1 MPFNPF
7 SVLTSKIFAGTSLA
21 LTLALALCFMWGR
34 AGWRDAHSY
43 ELALDMQQKAM
54 TAAQAAAQARAVTA
68 KIKAENETADLA
80 RKADNAED
88 QIAGLRAAAEH
99 FRDARRVHGSTEGA
113 GCSPSGSAS
122 PSPVGPAPD
131 RDGPGEDAVVL
142 TRPEYQ
148 DLVDN
153 SLRLEQVRLWGE
165 SLIVAKRAIPEAEFG
180 KGELSQSDPSGKP

>member
-1 MPFNPF
+1 MLGKLF
-7 SVLTSKIFAGTSLA
+7 SPLTSKIFGGASLA
-21 LTLALALCFMWGR
+21 LLIALALTFAWGK
-34 AGWRDAHSY
+34 AGWRSSASY
-43 ELALDMQQKAM
+43 ELALDMQKQAM
-54 TAAQAAAQARAVTA
+54 VAAQAAAQARAITA
-68 KIKAENETADLA
+68 KIAAENESAELA

-99 FRDARRVHGSTEGA
+99 FRDARSVRWTKEVGGSCVPA
-113 GCSPSGSAS
+113 SA